1 MIYRDIV
8 DGIILCVPPYLVII
22 VTWQE
27 LFSLLG
33 SGLFQDV
40 AEVLEGLGG
49 DELVVFSRDSFDGLH
64 QLCDVERLRQGVKRR
79 APVDHDREDAR
90 LQRELTGAAK

>member
-1 MIYRDIV
+1 M
-8 DGIILCVPPYLVII
+8 PPYLVII

-40 AEVLEGLGG
+40 AEVLEGLRR
-49 DELVVFSRDSFDGLH
+49 DELVVISGRDSFDGLDE
-64 QLCDVERLRQGVKRR
+64 LGDVDRLRQRV
-79 APVDHDREDAR
+79 
-90 LQRELTGAAK
+90 Q

>member
-40 AEVLEGLGG
+40 AEVLEGLRR
-49 DELVVFSRDSFDGLH
+49 DELVVISGRDSFDGLDE
-64 QLCDVERLRQGVKRR
+64 LGDVDRLRQRV
-79 APVDHDREDAR
+79 
-90 LQRELTGAAK
+90 Q